1 MGDADAQNAK
11 GLSPRQ
17 QKWFASARA
26 SLEKD
31 TGKSMDEWVV
41 IARTCPETKPR
52 ARVAW
57 MKDHHGLGMNRASLV
72 LSAAFPTGSGWDE
85 PAKLRDALWAD
96 PAAAAIFEAVER
108 TATAL
113 DDVVTGQRKAFTGFS
128 RAFQFA
134 AARPIKGG
142 AVALGLAVPPDASP
156 RLSPAASRDGWS
168 ERLKSRIE
176 LGSAAEVDAE
186 LIDLISLAWA
196 RS

>member
-31 TGKSMDEWVV
+31 TGKSMDEWVA
-41 IARTCPETKPR
+41 IAKTCPETKPM
-52 ARVAW
+52 ARIAW
-57 MKDHHGLGMNRASLV
+57 MKAHHGLGMNRANLV
-72 LSAAFPTGSGWDE
+72 MSAAFPTGSGWDE
-85 PAKLRDALWAD
+85 PATLRAAGWSD
-96 PAAAAIFEAVER
+96 PASTEIFEAVER
-108 TATAL
+108 AAVAL

-128 RAFQFA
+128 REFQFA

-142 AVALGLAVPPDASP
+142 GVALGLAVPPEASP
-156 RLSPAASRDGWS
+156 RLSPPAPRDGWS
-168 ERLKSRIE
+168 ERLKARIE
-176 LGSAAEVDAE
+176 LSAAAEVDA
-186 LIDLISLAWA
+186 DLVGLLRLAWE